1 MLRLDARMGRQS
13 KFTPAIAAEI
23 CERLATGEP
32 LAVIC
37 RDDHMPATRTVSDW
51 RKEHEGFAADYARAR
66 LEGFDALA
74 AQCLEISDN
83 ETHDWLMTK
92 KGVIV
97 NEVAIGRAKLQVWTR
112 LQLLAKWYPS
122 KYGDKQS
129 LELTGADGGPV
140 QITDTERAARLAAIV
155 ATARARAQGQQE
167 GPSGGDDMD
176 GLV

>member
-1 MLRLDARMGRQS
+1 MRGMGRRS
-13 KFTPAIAAEI
+13 TFTPEVAAEI
-23 CERLATGEP
+23 CERLAKGEP

-37 RDDHMPATRTVSDW
+37 RDDRMPAARTVSDW
-51 RKEHEGFAADYARAR
+51 RKEHESFAADFARAR

-83 ETHDWLMTK
+83 ETHDWLMTR
-92 KGVIV
+92 KGVIA

-122 KYGDKQS
+122 KYGDRQS

-155 ATARARAQGQQE
+155 AKARARAQVAQE
-167 GPSGGDDMD
+167 DSDGDMD